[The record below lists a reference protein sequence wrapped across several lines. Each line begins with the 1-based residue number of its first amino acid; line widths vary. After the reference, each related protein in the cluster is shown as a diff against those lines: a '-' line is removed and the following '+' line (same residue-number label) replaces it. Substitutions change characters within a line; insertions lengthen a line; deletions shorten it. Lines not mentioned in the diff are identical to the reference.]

1 MQLIHEYMEGI
12 PQEAPK
18 AGKPERI
25 IEVCACA
32 ICKRSNITLLRREET
47 YVCAPCYRRLLSLRA
62 LNGKQKGSAEI

>member
-18 AGKPERI
+18 KGKPERI
-25 IEVCACA
+25 IEVCTCA
-32 ICKRSNITLLRREET
+32 ICQKSNTTLLKREGT

-62 LNGKQKGSAEI
+62 LHGQQKESAEV